1 MNHILLIHSS
11 VDAHLGSFHVL
22 AIVNSFATKMGVHI
36 LQAIFLFFEISR
48 WSEHETY
55 PMLCDIL
62 EAQFYLDQTQDI
74 SSYLLISTDQD
85 TSKLHV
91 LSLSFPSLLL
101 LPSLFLLLLLILLP
115 PPLLFFLH
123 LLFFSFLCCVSFS
136 LVSSILPPLCNSSYS
151 VLSLIN
157 SI

>member
-1 MNHILLIHSS
+1 MYHILLIHSS

-22 AIVNSFATKMGVHI
+22 AIVNCFAMKMGVHI
-36 LQAIFLFFEISR
+36 LQAKFLFFEISR

-62 EAQFYLDQTQDI
+62 EAQFYFDQTQDI

-91 LSLSFPSLLL
+91 LSLSFPSL
-101 LPSLFLLLLLILLP
+101 FLLLLLILLP
-115 PPLLFFLH
+115 PPLLFFLL
-123 LLFFSFLCCVSFS
+123 LLFFSLLCVYFS
-136 LVSSILPPLCNSSYS
+136 LISFILPPLCNSSYS